1 MRIDFVTLFP
11 TAVLSAV
18 RESILGRAE
27 GRGIVQFGAMNPRD
41 FASDAH
47 KTVDDAPYGGG
58 PGMVMKPD
66 VVAAAIRSVL
76 SPVSTIVYPDPA
88 GRKFDQ
94 AVARQLAEASHL
106 VFVCGHYEG
115 IDERVME
122 AFPGERLSIGDFVVT
137 GGEWPAV
144 LMADAVVRL
153 LPDVLGCQDSLA
165 EDAFSDGLL
174 TYPQYTRPEV
184 WEGRPVPEVLLTG
197 DHGRIRA
204 WRRMMRL
211 KATRER
217 RPDLFA
223 RAPLSKSDLKLL
235 E

>member
-11 TAVLSAV
+11 ETVLTAVRA
-18 RESILGRAE
+18 SILGRAE
-27 GRGIVQFGAMNPRD
+27 ARGIVAFGAINPRD
-41 FASDAH
+41 FATDAH

-66 VVAAAIRSVL
+66 VVAEAIRAVQ
-76 SPVSTIVYPDPA
+76 SPGAAFVYPDPA
-88 GRKFDQ
+88 GRKFEQ
-94 AVARQLAEASHL
+94 AAAARLSSASHL

-122 AFPGERLSIGDFVVT
+122 AFPGERLSVGDFVVT

-153 LPDVLGCQDSLA
+153 VPDVLGCQESLA

-184 WEGRPVPEVLLTG
+184 WEDHAVPEVLLSG

-204 WRRMMRL
+204 WRRLMRL
-211 KATRER
+211 SATRER